1 MHTKVR
7 LAIAV
12 VVAVAFVYGGLSPA
26 SGGPAAPTRGGS
38 LIIAQGTDATTL
50 DGHMYTDSPTASI
63 MEHMIETLF
72 EFTPEGRIVPRLATA
87 FTVSPDGKTWTVKI
101 RTGIR
106 FHDGTPFNAEAV
118 KFNLDRVLDPAT
130 RAPWRFLIDRIT
142 EVTVVDDTTVRLVT
156 AAPFAPML
164 SHLAHSG
171 TGIQS
176 PTAIRRLGADYSRSP
191 VGTGPFK
198 FKEWVRGDRVVMTRN
213 DDYWGEKAYLDEL
226 VFRAIP
232 DDGARVLAMEGG
244 AVHVA
249 VRVPPRDIE
258 RLAGVRGVRV
268 DHTTS
273 VRTIYVAFNTQR
285 PPFNDKRVR
294 QAFNYAINKVA
305 IVGTSTPP
313 RGALAGTARVSDAP
327 IAPNVQGYSPI
338 MTYEADLDRARA
350 LLAEAGHARGLTV
363 TFHHPTGRYVRD
375 AEIAAGI
382 QALLRR
388 VGVEARLV
396 TMEFGTYVATIR
408 GPRAIDEIQ
417 MSMLGW
423 GTITGDADYGLYAL
437 FHSSQWPPQFN
448 TAFYKNERVDALLE
462 QGRSTMDQAARNRLY
477 RDAMRIIMDDAPWLF
492 LHSESQ
498 VTGIRAEVQGLI
510 VHPTERMVAQRAWIR
525 R

>member
-1 MHTKVR
+1 MQRVMHI
-7 LAIAV
+7 AIAV
-12 VVAVAFVYGGLSPA
+12 VVGLALAYGGMSPA
-26 SGGPAAPTRGGS
+26 SGAPAPTRGGT
-38 LIIAQGTDATTL
+38 LVIAQGTDATTL
-50 DGHMYTDSPTASI
+50 DGHLYTDSPTASI
-63 MEHMIETLF
+63 MEHMVEPLF
-72 EFTPEGRIVPRLATA
+72 NFTPEGRIEPKLATA
-87 FTVSPDGKTWTVKI
+87 FTVSPDGRTWTI
-101 RTGIR
+101 RLRTGVR

-118 KFNLDRVLDPAT
+118 KFNLERVLNPDT

-142 EVTVVDDTTVRLVT
+142 SVTTVDDSTVRLVT
-156 AAPFAPML
+156 NAPFAPMIA
-164 SHLAHSG
+164 HLAHSG

-191 VGTGPFK
+191 VGTGPFR
-198 FKEWVRGDRVVMTRN
+198 FKEWVRGDRVAMTRF
-213 DDYWGEKAYLDEL
+213 DDYWGDKALLDEV

-232 DDGARVLAMEGG
+232 EDGARVLAMEGG
-244 AVHVA
+244 SVHVA

-258 RLAGVRGVRV
+258 RLERIPAVRV
-268 DHTTS
+268 DKTTS

-294 QAFNYAINKVA
+294 QAFNFAVNKSA
-305 IVGTSTPP
+305 IVGRSSPP
-313 RGALAGTARVSDAP
+313 TGALAGTARISDAP

-338 MTYEADLDRARA
+338 RTYDVDLDRARA

-375 AEIAAGI
+375 AEISAGI

-396 TMEFGTYVATIR
+396 TMEFGTYVSTLR

-462 QGRSTMDQAARNRLY
+462 QGRTTMDQSARNRIY
-477 RDAMRIIMDDAPWLF
+477 REAMTIIMDDAPWLF

-498 VTGIRAEVQGLI
+498 VTGIRAEAQEVL
-510 VHPTERMVAQRAWIR
+510 VHPTERIVANKAWLR